1 MLCHNT
7 LVITCWSVVTG
18 VGHVDVSLPLARIT
32 VATESAFPWLLDN
45 RGLGIGSNG
54 MSRQAGRTLIWIM
67 VSIHLCY

>member
-1 MLCHNT
+1 M
-7 LVITCWSVVTG
+7 
-18 VGHVDVSLPLARIT
+18 DVSLPLARIT

-54 MSRQAGRTLIWIM
+54 MSRQTGRTLIWIM